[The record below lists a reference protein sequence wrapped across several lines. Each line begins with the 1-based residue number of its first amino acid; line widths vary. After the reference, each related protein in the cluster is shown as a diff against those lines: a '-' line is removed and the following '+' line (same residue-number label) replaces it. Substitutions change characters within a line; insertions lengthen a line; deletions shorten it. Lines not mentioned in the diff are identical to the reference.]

1 MKKKDWEIKTY
12 KMSQHDLSGVP
23 IARKETDYK
32 KAWGMLRRNLNQ
44 YCGRPNIK
52 LDPNAFSNK
61 MAEILKKC
69 KEQPN
74 RA

>member
-32 KAWGMLRRNLNQ
+32 KAWGLLRRWMKANGGYITNDHNL
-44 YCGRPNIK
+44 I
-52 LDPNAFSNK
+52 SEV
-61 MAEILKKC
+61 MTEILKQC
-69 KEQPN
+69 KQ
-74 RA
+74 

>member
-32 KAWGMLRRNLNQ
+32 KAWGMLRRLCNQ
-44 YCGRPNIK
+44 EKKIYPDEACDYDYTLK
-52 LDPNAFSNK
+52 QMDK
-61 MAEILKKC
+61 ILKKC
-69 KEQPN
+69 K
-74 RA
+74 